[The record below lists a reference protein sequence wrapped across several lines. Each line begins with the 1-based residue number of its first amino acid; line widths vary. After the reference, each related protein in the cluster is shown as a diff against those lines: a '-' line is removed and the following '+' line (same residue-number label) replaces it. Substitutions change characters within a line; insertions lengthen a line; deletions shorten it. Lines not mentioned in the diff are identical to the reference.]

1 LIRKPFKV
9 SFDPSSAGGKSV
21 PPVAE
26 SRSHRGRLTIFLGAA
41 HGVGKTSAMLQTA
54 LARQRDGTRVVV
66 ATVNSHGQPELAK
79 FADELSSLA
88 PRIVEREK
96 RLYEELDVDA
106 IIEAAPGLVV
116 VDELAHPNAPG
127 GNRPAKRYQDVLELL
142 SAGVDVYT
150 TLNVEEIESLTDL
163 IEEVTGYRV
172 LDTVPDEVVDTAD
185 DLAVIDCTP
194 ENLVRRW
201 REGKVHLPPRALG
214 IADRYF
220 SPASLAA
227 LRDLALRRTAQRV
240 DDQML
245 TLMREYTASA
255 PHPTSERILVCIDEA
270 STSQNLLHYTSRL
283 ALRLQVR
290 WTALYVESHEYAR
303 LTEGERDRIAE
314 RLRLAERLGGNAMMI
329 PGGSVAEEILAYARD
344 NDVKTIVLGRTRRAW
359 WSRLA
364 RRPLARWL
372 VQHAG
377 DIAIHV
383 IPSDDVRAE
392 PSALA
397 PRFSQLRPTVV
408 SLVVTLSVLAAM
420 TALLFQ
426 TTAYATR
433 TSVALAYLTFV
444 LAVAVGYGFLPSIAA
459 SIGGVLAYDYFFV
472 PPLYTL
478 NVNAQEDVITL
489 LVFLVVALTT
499 STITAR
505 TRSQARIA
513 SNRARVTAELYAFNR
528 WLAETTD
535 IDVLLE
541 LAARRISEMLHASV
555 ALLIPEDD
563 GLVARLLHPADVVL
577 DDAAMR
583 RAEMQLHNTRPL
595 EETCQSFEG
604 PEWLFLPLRT
614 ARRVVGVIGIVRPRH
629 QPLPSPDDR
638 RLLVA
643 LANQTSMAAERIIL
657 AAENNETRLLRE
669 TEILR
674 SSLLNSVAHDFR
686 TPLATVLGT
695 LTALRSR
702 DTTYD
707 RETSDELL
715 AAAQEEAERLNRFV
729 SNLLD
734 MTRLES
740 GAIGVHREL
749 VDASEIVASAVRR
762 ARSLLAKHKLV
773 TAIDRDI
780 PMLRLD
786 YVLLDQV
793 LFNLLDNAAKYSE
806 PGTTIGV
813 TARRRGQSVVIEIA
827 DEGVGIPDEDL
838 AHIFEKSYRARSSA
852 SGRPGTG
859 LGLTICRGFLEAQGG
874 TIVAGNRADRHGAVF
889 RISFPIEHDSVKAT
903 I

>member
-1 LIRKPFKV
+1 
-9 SFDPSSAGGKSV
+9 
-21 PPVAE
+21 
-26 SRSHRGRLTIFLGAA
+26 
-41 HGVGKTSAMLQTA
+41 MLQTA
-54 LARQRDGTRVVV
+54 LARARDGTRVVV
-66 ATVNSHGQPELAK
+66 ATVNSHGQPELAQ
-79 FADELSSLA
+79 FVDELDTVA
-88 PRIVEREK
+88 PRIVERET

-116 VDELAHPNAPG
+116 VDELAHANAVG

-142 SAGVDVYT
+142 SDGIDVYT

-163 IEEVTGYRV
+163 IEEITGYRV

-194 ENLVRRW
+194 ENLVQRW
-201 REGKVHLPPRALG
+201 REGKVHLPPRALS

-220 SPASLAA
+220 SPTSLAA
-227 LRDLALRRTAQRV
+227 LRELALRRTAQRV

-270 STSQNLLHYTSRL
+270 PTSQNLLHYTCRL

-303 LTEGERDRIAE
+303 LTETERDRIAE

-344 NDVKTIVLGRTRRAW
+344 NDVKTIVLGRTRRGL
-359 WSRLA
+359 WSKLL

-383 IPSDDVRAE
+383 IPYDDTQAE
-392 PSALA
+392 PGA
-397 PRFSQLRPTVV
+397 PVLKYSQWARMLV
-408 SLVVTLSVLAAM
+408 SLVVTLGLLAIM
-420 TALLFQ
+420 TAILFPL
-426 TTAYATR
+426 APYATR

-444 LAVAVGYGFLPSIAA
+444 LAVAVGYGFLPSIVA
-459 SIGGVLAYDYFFV
+459 SVVGVLTYDYYFV

-478 NVNAQEDVITL
+478 VVGSQEDVVTL
-489 LVFLVVALTT
+489 FVFLIVALTT

-513 SNRARVTAELYAFNR
+513 SNRARITAELYAFNR

-535 IDVLLE
+535 LDVLLE
-541 LAARRISEMLHASV
+541 LAARRIAEMLHASV

-563 GLVARLLHPADVVL
+563 RLMPRLLHPTDIVL
-577 DDAAMR
+577 DDAAVR
-583 RAEMQLHNTRPL
+583 KAHTQLHNTRPL
-595 EETCQSFEG
+595 EEICQSFEG

-614 ARRVVGVIGIVRPRH
+614 ARRVAGVIGIVRPLH
-629 QPLPSPDDR
+629 QPLPNPDDR

-702 DTTYD
+702 DATYD

-740 GAIGVHREL
+740 GAIGVQREP
-749 VDASEIVASAVRR
+749 VDVSEIVASAVRR

-773 TAIDRDI
+773 TEIDREI

-806 PGTTIGV
+806 PGTTISV
-813 TARRRGQSVVIEIA
+813 TTRRRGASVVIEIA
-827 DEGVGIPDEDL
+827 DEGAGIPDQDL
-838 AHIFEKSYRARSSA
+838 GRIFEKSYRVKSTAA
-852 SGRPGTG
+852 GRPGTG

-874 TIVAGNRADRHGAVF
+874 TIRATNRADRTGAVF
-889 RISFPIEHDSVKAT
+889 TITFSIERDLAKAEM
-903 I
+903 